1 MPRQSLQPENL
12 FPSAPFAF
20 AQVVTSSGARHVHC
34 AGQTAWDPDMQLVGG
49 DDLEQQLTFALEN
62 VRIAL
67 EAGGA
72 APRDIVRLT
81 VYVVDYRPAQAQL
94 IGTVL
99 AEFLDPDNLPAATLL
114 GVQSLAFPEFLVEVE
129 ATAVVDG

>member
-1 MPRQSLQPENL
+1 
-12 FPSAPFAF
+12 
-20 AQVVTSSGARHVHC
+20 
-34 AGQTAWDPDMQLVGG
+34 MQLVGG
-49 DDLEQQLTFALEN
+49 DDLEQQLAFALEN

-72 APRDIVRLT
+72 GPRDIVRMT
-81 VYVVDYRPAQAQL
+81 VYVVDYRPEQAQL
-94 IGTVL
+94 IGKVL